1 MANQTL
7 ANLWI
12 ATFSLL
18 AFAGF
23 LRFDD
28 AIQLWACD
36 LQITSD
42 MVKIAIHSSKMD
54 QFRQGSNI
62 LITRTNSDIYP
73 VAMLEWYMAA
83 GEINQTSELCLFI
96 GLAKTK
102 DDKKLCPSGSVYY
115 STMRDL
121 FRKKLEALRNSA
133 SGFGIHSFR
142 AGGASAAAKKS
153 VPDCLFKQH
162 RRWKS
167 DAAKIVMW
175 RFSQKPAVHN
185 QKHRHLISISFVYG
199 VCMCL
204 SVYGCLLPVN

>member
-7 ANLWI
+7 ANLRI

-36 LQITSD
+36 LQIKSD
-42 MVKIAIHSSKMD
+42 MVKIAIHSSKTD

-62 LITRTNSDIYP
+62 LITRTNSDTYP
-73 VAMLEWYMAA
+73 VAMLEWYMAD

-102 DDKKLCPSGSVYY
+102 DDKKLCPSGSVYC

-121 FRKKLEALRNSA
+121 FRKKLEIQQMDLEYTALGPVELQLLLR
-133 SGFGIHSFR
+133 
-142 AGGASAAAKKS
+142 K
-153 VPDCLFKQH
+153 VYQT
-162 RRWKS
+162 
-167 DAAKIVMW
+167 V
-175 RFSQKPAVHN
+175 FSNNIGDGSLTQ
-185 QKHRHLISISFVYG
+185 QR
-199 VCMCL
+199 
-204 SVYGCLLPVN
+204 